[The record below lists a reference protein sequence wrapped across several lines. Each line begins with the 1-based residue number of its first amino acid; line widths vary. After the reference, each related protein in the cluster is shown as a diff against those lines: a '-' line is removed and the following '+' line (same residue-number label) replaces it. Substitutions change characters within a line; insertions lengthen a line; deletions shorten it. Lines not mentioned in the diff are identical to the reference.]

1 MKISV
6 IGLGYLG
13 ATHAVAMAKLGHEV
27 VGIEPDGSR
36 LSALQAGRLP
46 FYEPGLDVAL
56 TEVLQTG
63 KISFQSAH
71 DENSAAVEIH
81 FLCVG
86 TPQVSGSN
94 AADTSYVFAAARELA
109 AVISED
115 SVVAGKSTVPVG
127 TALRL
132 KQEISEIAGFEV
144 NLAWNPEFLREGTA
158 LDDSLKPDRIVV
170 GSWNQHSLDKLREA
184 YKPIIESGTPF
195 ISLDVATAELV
206 KVAANSFLATK
217 ISFINA
223 MAEIAEVAG
232 ADTVALAEAIGY
244 DERIG
249 KSFLRNGIGFGG
261 GCLPKDIRGFIARA
275 EELGVGNAVDFL
287 RDVDQVNLR
296 RRDRV
301 MELAKRELGDISG
314 KQVLMLGISFKPGS
328 DDLRDSPSLDVAIR
342 LEELG
347 ARVRV
352 HDPMALGALGDR
364 HAQLERAGDLEA
376 GFENVDLVILGTE
389 WREYRD
395 LDPGVIGAR
404 VANKLIIDARN
415 VLDVASW
422 QSAGWRLIAL
432 GRNVHN

>member
-13 ATHAVAMAKLGHEV
+13 ATHAVAMAKLGHDV
-27 VGIEPDGSR
+27 IGIEPDRSR
-36 LSALQAGRLP
+36 LSALQVGKLP
-46 FYEPGLDVAL
+46 FYEPGLDAAL
-56 TEVLQTG
+56 TEVLRTA
-63 KISFQSAH
+63 KISFQSGH
-71 DENSAAVEIH
+71 DEKSAVCEIH

-86 TPQVSGSN
+86 TPQAKGSN
-94 AADTSYVFAAARELA
+94 AADTSYVFAAAKELA

-115 SVVAGKSTVPVG
+115 AVIAGKSTVPVG
-127 TALRL
+127 TASQLQ
-132 KQEISEIAGFEV
+132 QEMSEIAGFEV
-144 NLAWNPEFLREGTA
+144 NVAWNPEFLREGTA
-158 LDDSLKPDRIVV
+158 LEDSLKPDRIVV
-170 GSWNQHSLDKLREA
+170 GSWNQHSVEKLRDA

-195 ISLDVATAELV
+195 ISLDVETAELV

-232 ADTVALAEAIGY
+232 ADTVALAEAVGY

-249 KSFLRNGIGFGG
+249 KNFLRNGLGFGG

-275 EELGVGNAVDFL
+275 EELGVGSAVDFL

-301 MELAKRELGDISG
+301 IELAKSELGDITG
-314 KQVLMLGISFKPGS
+314 KRVLMLGISFKPDS

-342 LEELG
+342 LEALG

-352 HDPMALGALGDR
+352 HDPMALGALGDK
-364 HAQLERAGDLEA
+364 HPQLERAGDLEA
-376 GFENVDLVILGTE
+376 GFEFVDLVILGTE